1 MVMRLRDGT
10 RLLVR
15 HIRPTDK
22 RILNAGFEHLSDE
35 TRRKRFLAPKPRL
48 TAADLR
54 YLTEVDGRDHAALI
68 ALRLD
73 DWKRPVAVARYVRL
87 REDPATAEVA
97 ITVDDEYQGRGIGR
111 RMGVLLADEA
121 ARNGIKRFS
130 AEILGENVPALRL
143 MRTISDRLAERPN
156 GSSRAL
162 VADLAA

>member
-22 RILNAGFEHLSDE
+22 RLLNAGFEHLSEE
-35 TRRKRFLAPKPRL
+35 TRRKRFLAPKHRL

-54 YLTEVDGRDHAALI
+54 YLTEVDGRDHVALI
-68 ALRLD
+68 AVEFG

-87 REDPATAEVA
+87 EDDPQTAEVA
-97 ITVDDEYQGRGIGR
+97 ITVDDEYQGRGLGR
-111 RMGVLLADEA
+111 RLGIVLADEA
-121 ARNGIKRFS
+121 RINGITRFS
-130 AEILGENVPALRL
+130 AEILGDNIPALRL
-143 MRTISDRLAERPN
+143 MRTISDRLAERSSGP
-156 GSSRAL
+156 SRAL